1 MEKELH
7 ILVGCADARDLSQVQ
22 MDVMR
27 EKTVEYRTRGI
38 EVELQVIRAAGSFI
52 SGTVYDDIRHII
64 LSYMKEKVAPEDH
77 VDYYVHIQ
85 THGHLTPDSQKDY
98 IGHIHEM
105 KVVDGS
111 SMNCG
116 MLHASALGIELE
128 QLLLEEQPEVRTAQG
143 LFKVK
148 EDNDIRTLLRE
159 VYAYD
164 GYLAGDWLKS
174 IDFLRTH
181 PRAQKAKLESLIA
194 HEADL
199 RRLNIRITAGIM
211 DYSIHSL
218 IRLDGGVPASPWWDD
233 VQRAV
238 RERAAQERDTLRAQ
252 SADQKPL
259 AGLFCMSD
267 PRATSRT
274 LAARFYLR
282 YKGLESSGEYLPN
295 TIFNI
300 SGSTFDIPDTPFGP
314 YMIGGFFYAVKHLG
328 LLDQMVM
335 GETAAQT
342 ARIMQKLH
350 RDPLMDLIIRR
361 YKVNLIPINQV
372 ELR

>member
-52 SGTVYDDIRHII
+52 SSAVYDDIRHII
-64 LSYMKEKVAPEDH
+64 LGFMKEKVAPEDH

-85 THGHLTPDSQKDY
+85 THGHLTADSQKDY
-98 IGHIHEM
+98 VGHIHQM

-111 SMNCG
+111 AMNCG

-128 QLLLEEQPEVRTAQG
+128 QLLLEEQPEVRIADGT
-143 LFKVK
+143 LKVK

-218 IRLDGGVPASPWWDD
+218 IRLDGGVPVSPWWDD
-233 VQRAV
+233 VQRSV
-238 RERAAQERDTLRAQ
+238 RERAALELDTLRAL
-252 SADQKPL
+252 SEKQKPL

-282 YKGLESSGEYLPN
+282 YKGLEAGGDYLPN

-335 GETAAQT
+335 GGTAAQT

-361 YKVNLIPINQV
+361 YRVNLIPINQ
-372 ELR
+372 EDLR